1 MKALFDLLPALLF
14 FIVLKMYDVFAA
26 TAVAMAAGLI
36 QITWLKLQNKLE
48 IIHILIT
55 VMIVVFG
62 GLTLY
67 LQDPFY
73 FKLKPSVIYWTF
85 TIILF
90 GTQWFTAKPGIQY
103 LMESGLNLPAEG
115 WRTMNTAWALFFF
128 VMGFVNIYVAYYY
141 GSHLPEEVQTERW
154 AAFKLFGFL
163 PITMIFAVTLMLLM
177 SRKYDILNE
186 ESGTKPSTADNGAD
200 ESSKFN

>member
-1 MKALFDLLPALLF
+1 MKVLFDLLPALLF

-36 QITWLKLQNKLE
+36 QITWLKIQDKLE
-48 IIHILIT
+48 IIHILTT

-73 FKLKPSVIYWTF
+73 FKLKPSVIYWAF

-90 GTQWFTAKPGIQY
+90 GTQWFGAKPGIQY
-103 LMESGLNLPAEG
+103 LMESGLTLPAEG
-115 WRTMNTAWALFFF
+115 WRTMNTAWALFFL

-141 GSHLPEEVQTERW
+141 GAHLSEDVQTERW

-163 PITMIFAVTLMLLM
+163 PITMIFAITLMLLM
-177 SRKYDILNE
+177 SRKYDILPDNPATTPPSAGDVADE
-186 ESGTKPSTADNGAD
+186 ESKTD
-200 ESSKFN
+200 

>member
-1 MKALFDLLPALLF
+1 MKILFDLLPALLF
-14 FIVLKMYDVFAA
+14 FIVLKMYDVFTA

-36 QITWLKLQNKLE
+36 QITWLKTQNKVE
-48 IIHILIT
+48 IIHIVTI

-67 LQDPFY
+67 LHDPFY

-85 TIILF
+85 AIILF

-103 LMESGLNLPAEG
+103 LMETGLSLPPKG

-128 VMGFVNIYVAYYY
+128 VMGFVNIYVAYFY
-141 GSHLPEEVQTERW
+141 GAQLPEEVQTEHW

-163 PITMIFAVTLMLLM
+163 PITMVFAVVLMIWM
-177 SRKYDILNE
+177 SRKYDILPE
-186 ESGTKPSTADNGAD
+186 DQSSAEVADQA
-200 ESSKFN
+200 SKVE